1 MYHYDEKIRWM
12 ITMKKSGVPVK
23 WGMLLIKG
31 SQIYLE
37 AFGVNTGS
45 RKWLSHGWIHIFMA
59 IYFWLTMRSSNIINR
74 IFAKAYFDCIQ
85 YVYHKAT
92 KNIIKRGIQAKY
104 IYNKYETV
112 YG

>member
-1 MYHYDEKIRWM
+1 MIKITGHHTVLAEEVEEDIKIWI

-23 WGMLLIKG
+23 WVMLLIKG

-74 IFAKAYFDCIQ
+74 VFAKAYFDCIQ
-85 YVYHKAT
+85 YVYH
-92 KNIIKRGIQAKY
+92 
-104 IYNKYETV
+104 
-112 YG
+112 